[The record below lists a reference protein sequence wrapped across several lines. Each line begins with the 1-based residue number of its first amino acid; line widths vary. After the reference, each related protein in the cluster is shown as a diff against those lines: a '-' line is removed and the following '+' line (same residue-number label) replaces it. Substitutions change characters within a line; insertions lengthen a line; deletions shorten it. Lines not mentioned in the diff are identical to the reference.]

1 MLAHLLLGSLE
12 ELESRSEQFE
22 DSINIQKE
30 NKRLEERKLEDTEEE
45 LNSQIAQ
52 QRSLIVQKGRLL
64 AEAEVSLSF

>member
-22 DSINIQKE
+22 DSIYLQNE

-45 LNSQIAQ
+45 LNARIAQ
-52 QRSLIVQKGRLL
+52 QRSLIDQKGRLL
-64 AEAEVSLSF
+64 AEAEVSFSF